1 MGIKRLFKFDYPK
14 LGLLVLFTIAA
25 YFIFKRPEA
34 AYYLDKLGGLSYI
47 GIFIAGMLFAFGFS
61 APFAVGF
68 FIALSP
74 ANIYLA
80 ALVAGV
86 GALISDL
93 LIFRFIRFSFMD
105 EFQRLSDSKTIKR
118 INHRIDRSFLKK
130 LKVYIMYIFAGI
142 LIASP
147 MPDEAGVVML
157 AGLTKIKEFW
167 LGLTGFVL
175 NTIGIFLILN
185 I

>member
-1 MGIKRLFKFDYPK
+1 MRMKRLFKFDYPK

-25 YFIFKRPEA
+25 YFIFKRPEVGF
-34 AYYLDKLGGLSYI
+34 YLDKLGALSYI
-47 GIFIAGMLFAFGFS
+47 GIFIGGMLFAFGFS

-68 FIALSP
+68 FIALNPDS
-74 ANIYLA
+74 IYLA
-80 ALVAGV
+80 ALIAGV
-86 GALISDL
+86 GALVSDL
-93 LIFRFIRFSFMD
+93 LIFNFIRFSFMD
-105 EFQRLSDSKTIKR
+105 EFQRLSDSKIVR
-118 INHRIDRSFLKK
+118 SVNRAIDRSFLKK
-130 LKVYIMYIFAGI
+130 LKVYVMYVFAGI

-157 AGLTKIKEFW
+157 AGLTEIKQFW
-167 LGLTGFVL
+167 LGFVGFVL